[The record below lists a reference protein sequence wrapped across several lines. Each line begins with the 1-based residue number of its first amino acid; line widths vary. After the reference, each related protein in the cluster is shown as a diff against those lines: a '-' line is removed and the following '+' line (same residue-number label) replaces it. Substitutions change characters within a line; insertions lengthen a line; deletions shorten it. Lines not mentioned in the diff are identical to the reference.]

1 MMPKRADT
9 CPWKNAADSRL
20 TPSIQFI
27 VLGSNGMKRFPVLI
41 CLAFLLLIIQVGIT
55 SATTPETTTATAV
68 TTTATAADTASEDE
82 RTGGSIYFETFPS
95 GATIWLD
102 NVEIGTSAFTYYTEK
117 TGTREVRTWRKGYEN
132 YTGTVT
138 VSEGRR
144 VVFSA
149 VLTPVLRDIIEEKT
163 PPVPVATATTIRK
176 STLSIPT
183 PWPSPTESPVNPV
196 AVVVSVALSVG
207 FFVIRRR

>member
-1 MMPKRADT
+1 
-9 CPWKNAADSRL
+9 
-20 TPSIQFI
+20 
-27 VLGSNGMKRFPVLI
+27 MKRFPALV
-41 CLAFLLLIIQVGIT
+41 CLAFLLLMIPVGIT
-55 SATTPETTTATAV
+55 SATTPETTTTTAV
-68 TTTATAADTASEDE
+68 TTTTMAADTTSEDE
-82 RTGGSIYFETFPS
+82 RTGGSIYFETFPP

-149 VLTPVLRDIIEEKT
+149 VLTPVLRDIIEENT
-163 PPVPVATATTIRK
+163 PAVPVATSTTIRK

-183 PWPSPTESPVNPV
+183 PWPSPTESPVDPA
-196 AVVVSVALSVG
+196 AVFGAVALGVG